1 MIKLNYIL
9 PDFLKTAN
17 NEMDGF
23 VIPGDWEG
31 GAALV
36 ESNDARR
43 PYIVHALIG
52 ATNFGTQGQPVNLNT
67 LDTIEGAR
75 RA

>member
-17 NEMDGF
+17 NEFDGF

-31 GAALV
+31 
-36 ESNDARR
+36 DAGIVATDPRR
-43 PYIVHALIG
+43 PYVIHANLG
-52 ATNFGTQGQPVNLNT
+52 ATHWTTQGIPVNLNS
-67 LDTIEGAR
+67 LNDMGGRDEP
-75 RA
+75 